1 MSYVNNTL
9 MTNETILYQ
18 TKPHWIVF
26 GWPFTWTLITIL
38 LFIFGPSIP
47 FMNYVIVQQYP
58 DFPIYAIV
66 AYVTLLLAVITA
78 VSSFIIYQTSEYAIT
93 NKRVLMKL
101 GFVRRMVLE
110 IFVQKIESVKVY
122 QPVTGRILGYGS
134 IIISGVGG
142 SKDPFRNIPDPLEF
156 RRRVQ
161 DQIEVTH

>member
-1 MSYVNNTL
+1 MSYVNSTL
-9 MTNETILYQ
+9 MKNETVLYQ

-26 GWPFTWTLITIL
+26 GWPLTWLLITVL

-47 FMNYVIVQQYP
+47 TMNYVVLQQYP
-58 DFPIYAIV
+58 AFPIYAIV
-66 AYVTLLLAVITA
+66 AYVTLFLAVITA
-78 VSSFIIYQTSEYAIT
+78 ISSFIIYQTSEYAIT

-101 GFVRRMVLE
+101 GFIRRTVLE
-110 IFVQKIESVKVY
+110 IFVQKIESVKVS
-122 QPVTGRILGYGS
+122 QPVVGRLFGYGS

-161 DQIEVTH
+161 DQIDSG